1 VLAPKARLVVRLV
14 TSIALAD
21 RSKATTNYHA
31 QAITVLLSLAGKVCA
46 NEFLAHTSP
55 RFYRGVAEENFAAAD
70 ADGNGSLNLEEYKN
84 TNYGVERVP
93 DFKHDGYVEHF
104 RDVDKD
110 KDGVVTQEEYVEE
123 AGRDHFTQMD
133 YNEDGAISYEEFK
146 KHKHTHYW
154 SDKKGAVPD
163 HADNTRAGFDQLDL
177 NKDGKITREEET
189 FALMP
194 TEEQVQRARE
204 NPDDEDGAE
213 DTGGADVGAED

>member
-1 VLAPKARLVVRLV
+1 MLAPKARLVV

-21 RSKATTNYHA
+21 RSKAATNY

-177 NKDGKITREEET
+177 NKDGKITRVKT
-189 FALMP
+189 RSL
-194 TEEQVQRARE
+194 
-204 NPDDEDGAE
+204 
-213 DTGGADVGAED
+213 